1 MTPESREALRA
12 RRIAARRLQV
22 VCALLNGR
30 GRRGPARPCPPHDQD
45 KPFRRTQ

>member
-1 MTPESREALRA
+1 MTPESRDALRA

-22 VCALLNGR
+22 VCALISGR
-30 GRRGPARPCPPHDQD
+30 DKARCRVARDQD